1 MQTDVNR
8 TAKTLEPG
16 ANAEPVKFEK
26 RIGSITF
33 VVAVHFSQTNK
44 ETMEDKVLRLIESE
58 VRKTA

>member
-1 MQTDVNR
+1 MQTDVNT
-8 TAKTLEPG
+8 TAKTLDPRDNVEP
-16 ANAEPVKFEK
+16 ARFQK

-58 VRKTA
+58 VRVTA